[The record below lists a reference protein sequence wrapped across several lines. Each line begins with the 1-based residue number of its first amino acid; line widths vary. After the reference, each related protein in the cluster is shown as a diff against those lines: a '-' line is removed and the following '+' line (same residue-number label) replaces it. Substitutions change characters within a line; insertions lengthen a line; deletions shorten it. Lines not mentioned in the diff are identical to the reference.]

1 MDMTSQRHSFMIAN
15 IDCDAESGGNK
26 PKPRSSQVSIKTKQA
41 SRLFLKGPIPFDWLQ
56 KANSLGGSTGIVAT
70 GLWFYVGLSG
80 SKSFK
85 IDSKLDRFTGVS
97 RQTRQSALQKLEAAG
112 LIKHWNHHGRYPL
125 IEVLT
130 AG

>member
-1 MDMTSQRHSFMIAN
+1 MDMPSKKHSFLIAN
-15 IDCDAESGGNK
+15 INFDERAGENK
-26 PKPRSSQVSIKTKQA
+26 PKPISPQGSIKTKNA

-125 IEVLT
+125 VEVLT
-130 AG
+130 PG

>member
-1 MDMTSQRHSFMIAN
+1 MGMPSKKHSFLIAN
-15 IDCDAESGGNK
+15 INFGEEAGENK
-26 PKPRSSQVSIKTKQA
+26 PKPISSKVSIKPKNA

-70 GLWFYVGLSG
+70 GLWFYVGLSR

-85 IDSKLDRFTGVS
+85 IDSKLDGLTGVS

-112 LIKHWNHHGRYPL
+112 LIKHSNHHGRYPL
-125 IEVLT
+125 VEVLT
-130 AG
+130 SG